1 MADVDR
7 PTRTSLNCGGD
18 PGRTR
23 SRHRRRGWTG
33 ASALIA
39 TTLAAGMVAFA
50 PISPSSAAARP
61 SVAIEMLPTQRVAAG
76 GTAQYPFVVSSTG
89 RVGSLSFETAGLPAG
104 ATADVQPLGNRGYEL
119 DVHVAQNAPAAKATI
134 ILRVR
139 SRAKLRSVAVYLEIS
154 PAAVAPGPPQTSPPP
169 TNTSTTQ
176 PVSQVLSFG
185 LRADNP
191 EIVVGA
197 GRTAA
202 FGISVDRS
210 GGYGGDV
217 TFSASG
223 LPAATT
229 ANFAPNPTRAG
240 TVLYV
245 TPSAATPDGRY
256 QIAVLATAADARVQA
271 RTTTMVVNVQNRPD
285 FALDVPATIT
295 MAPGTSSN
303 TLIGYRPLTVASAT
317 TSLSIAGLPTGSS
330 AQFVPNPTFGP
341 TTLLLSVPSSAVVGT
356 YPLVVTASNGIVTH
370 LYPVTLSVVGVGGT
384 GGYGLTAAPAVLTI
398 ARGTSGSFTVTITPT
413 VGFSGAI
420 TFTVAGL
427 PALPSISASGTSI
440 NVILTVAVPVGTV
453 PGTYPLTVTGT
464 SGTLSA
470 SVVVTL
476 TIT

>member
-1 MADVDR
+1 
-7 PTRTSLNCGGD
+7 
-18 PGRTR
+18 
-23 SRHRRRGWTG
+23 
-33 ASALIA
+33 
-39 TTLAAGMVAFA
+39 MVAFA

-76 GTAQYPFVVSSTG
+76 ATAQYPFMLSSTG

-104 ATADVQPLGNRGYEL
+104 ATADVQSLGNRRYEL

-139 SRAKLRSVAVYLEIS
+139 SLAKLRSVAVYLEIS
-154 PAAVAPGPPQTSPPP
+154 AAAVAPPTNPPP
-169 TNTSTTQ
+169 TNPPPANPPPANTSTTQ
-176 PVSQVLSFG
+176 PGSPVASFG

-217 TFSASG
+217 SFSASG
-223 LPAATT
+223 LPAGAT

-245 TPSAATPDGRY
+245 TPSAATADGRY

-271 RTTTMVVNVQNRPD
+271 RTTTMVVNVQNQPD

-295 MAPGTSSN
+295 MAPGTSSS
-303 TLIGYRPLTVASAT
+303 TLIGYRPVTVASAT
-317 TSLSIAGLPTGSS
+317 VSLSIVGLPAGSS

-341 TTLLLSVPSSAVVGT
+341 TTLVLGVPSSAVVGT
-356 YPLVVTASNGIVTH
+356 YPLVVTASNGYVTH
-370 LYPVTLSVVGVGGT
+370 SYPVTLTVVGVGGT

-427 PALPSISASGTSI
+427 PALPSISASGTST